1 MPKNRSYMPSFSPFQ
16 EKECTAVAQTE
27 LADRAQRELVT
38 FIGFTKDDYEIN
50 WHHVVMAHALD
61 MFYSREIKNLMFFLP
76 PRVGKT
82 EHVGRRFPASTLGR
96 NPRTKIIATSYS
108 DSLAS
113 AANRDVQRIIDTD
126 DYRLIFPGTTLSGE
140 NVRTNVTGSWLRN
153 NNIFEVVGST
163 GFYRSAGIGS
173 GITGMGFDFGLI
185 DDPIKNWQE
194 ALSPTVRQKHWDWY
208 TSTFYTRREKGAGI
222 CLIMTRWHEDDL
234 AGRILDHVRQTGE
247 SWVVVSF
254 PMLKEDA
261 DVKSGYEDFEHPLL
275 ASLDP
280 RKPGEA
286 LWPEKYNEKECDNIR
301 QSVGSRVWAGLYQQR
316 PAPEKGALVK
326 RDWFKFYRE
335 LPAEVNLRG
344 EWIQS
349 WDLSFKGGS
358 DTDFVVGQVWAK
370 VGAQKYLIDQVRAR
384 MAFNETITAIRTMS
398 AKWPKAHLKLIED
411 KANGPAVI
419 NSLENE
425 IPGIVGV
432 KVSDSKIARLNAAAP
447 DFEAGNVLVP
457 SPEQAPWIHD
467 WMEEMIAFPQSA
479 HDDQVD
485 AATQALLRFR
495 DQSSGDFSEKLIP
508 KSNVTISGQR
518 GKRW

>member
-1 MPKNRSYMPSFSPFQ
+1 MSDRGEKIRLNGYQVDEGHAVVEAELSVMAGEEMLSFMS
-16 EKECTAVAQTE
+16 
-27 LADRAQRELVT
+27 
-38 FIGFTKDDYEIN
+38 FTKEDYERN
-50 WHHVVMAHALD
+50 WHHEVIAKALD
-61 MFYSREIKNLMFFLP
+61 LFYSRKIKNLMLFMP

-82 EHVGRRFPASTLGR
+82 ESVSRRFPAFVFGR
-96 NPRTKIIATSYS
+96 NPKAQIISTSYS
-108 DSLAS
+108 DALAS
-113 AANRDVQRIIDTD
+113 SANRDVQRIIDTEI
-126 DYRLIFPGTTLSGE
+126 YRLIYPQTTLSGE
-140 NVRTNVTGSWLRN
+140 NVRSDVRGSWLRN
-153 NNIFEVVGST
+153 NNVFEIVGH
-163 GFYRSAGIGS
+163 GGYYRSAGIGS
-173 GITGMGFDFGLI
+173 GITGRGFNYGVI

-208 TSTFYTRREKGAGI
+208 TSTFYTRREKDAGI

-234 AGRILDHVRQTGE
+234 AGRIIAHAKQTGE
-247 SWVVVSF
+247 DWTILSF
-254 PMLKEDA
+254 PMLKESA
-261 DVKSGYEDFEHPLL
+261 KTGYEDFYHPIL
-275 ASLDP
+275 SHLDP
-280 RKPGEA
+280 RSEGDP
-286 LWPEKYNEKECDNIR
+286 LWPNKYSLQECNNIR
-301 QSVGSRVWAGLYQQR
+301 AAVGSRVWAGLYQQR

-344 EWIQS
+344 EWLQS

-384 MAFNETITAIRTMS
+384 MAFNETITAIRSMT